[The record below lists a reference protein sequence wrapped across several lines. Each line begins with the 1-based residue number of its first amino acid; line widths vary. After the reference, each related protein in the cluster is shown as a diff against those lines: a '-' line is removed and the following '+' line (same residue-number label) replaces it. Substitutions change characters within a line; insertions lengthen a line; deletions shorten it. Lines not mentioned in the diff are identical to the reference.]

1 MKNNNNSWSDLFLN
15 SKDGMEKLVKDLEA
29 YSKTYNDWLNNTI
42 NNEISS
48 LPNELFNTHMD
59 IQEREKV
66 EQEVTLYND
75 KFTFDTSRST
85 NSITY
90 KLYVPG
96 YNKANSTLYVSKGII
111 WFYTNNNYTNNK
123 LLAEIWP
130 RSAYTLDDLN
140 AEINDGI
147 LTITLNKN
155 NDAKRT
161 IF

>member
-1 MKNNNNSWSDLFLN
+1 MKNDNSNWSDLFLN
-15 SKDGMEKLVKDLEA
+15 SKGGMEKLVKELEA

-42 NNEISS
+42 NNELTS

-66 EQEVTLYND
+66 EQEVTIYND
-75 KFTFDTSRST
+75 KFTFDTSRSA

-96 YNKANSTLYVSKGII
+96 YNKANSTLYVAKGII
-111 WFYTNNNYTNNK
+111 WFYTNNK
-123 LLAEIWP
+123 LSAEIWP
-130 RSAYTLDDLN
+130 RSAYTLEDLN
-140 AEINDGI
+140 AELNDGI